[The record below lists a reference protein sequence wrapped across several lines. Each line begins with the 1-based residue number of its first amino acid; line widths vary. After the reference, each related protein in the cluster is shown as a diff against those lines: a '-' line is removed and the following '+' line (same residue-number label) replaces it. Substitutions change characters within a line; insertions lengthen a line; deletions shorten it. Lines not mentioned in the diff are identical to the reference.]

1 MLHCFLAKAE
11 CRFIF
16 AKAVKQN
23 VPKVLV
29 CLLCK
34 LSTIV
39 LAYREPE
46 CLLWTL
52 EILRVFSCRVKNS
65 KHKIEKAL
73 NVEMEEFQKPIVK

>member
-1 MLHCFLAKAE
+1 MLHSVLAKAE
-11 CRFIF
+11 RRFIF

-39 LAYREPE
+39 GYREPE
-46 CLLWTL
+46 CLLRTL
-52 EILRVFSCRVKNS
+52 KIPRVFSCKANRFGNRRITIVNS
-65 KHKIEKAL
+65 
-73 NVEMEEFQKPIVK
+73 